1 MSKRN
6 RSLIQLRDL
15 CVDYKKL
22 RVIDGLDLYVNRGEI
37 VALMGPNGAGKST
50 VLKAIFGLVPV
61 SGGSVHWQKNRVRPR
76 PDEMLS
82 RGAVYVPQ
90 GKAVFGGL
98 TVEENLEIG
107 GLSLK
112 NKQEKKQRIADII
125 SLFPILKEKRKTPAR
140 RLSGGEQQILAI
152 GRGLMT
158 RPRLLLLDEP
168 SIGLAPKIIKEVFA
182 QIKEINNRF
191 ATAVLLVEHNI
202 RSAMSIA
209 DRVYILKQGQV
220 AYEGKNN
227 QINNPIL
234 KEIFLGE
241 G

>member
-1 MSKRN
+1 
-6 RSLIQLRDL
+6 
-15 CVDYKKL
+15 
-22 RVIDGLDLYVNRGEI
+22 
-37 VALMGPNGAGKST
+37 
-50 VLKAIFGLVPV
+50 
-61 SGGSVHWQKNRVRPR
+61 
-76 PDEMLS
+76 
-82 RGAVYVPQ
+82 
-90 GKAVFGGL
+90 
-98 TVEENLEIG
+98 
-107 GLSLK
+107 
-112 NKQEKKQRIADII
+112 
-125 SLFPILKEKRKTPAR
+125 
-140 RLSGGEQQILAI
+140 
-152 GRGLMT
+152 MT